1 MHRSHKYK
9 FESLPRTLV
18 ERLQKIDCE
27 KKTKKKIMAKFGEV
41 EIQGYELWELGSED
55 DLSNYEFDTLRDYD
69 SDNSDSLNFS
79 IQTIETFDTFEE
91 SIREN
96 SNQQE
101 TQDAQIFQKNSFGV
115 EKQFESQVHED
126 HKYGNTGCRVFKRWV
141 PN

>member
-1 MHRSHKYK
+1 MALN
-9 FESLPRTLV
+9 ESKV
-18 ERLQKIDCE
+18 Q
-27 KKTKKKIMAKFGEV
+27 EV

-55 DLSNYEFDTLRDYD
+55 DLSNYEFETLREYD

-96 SNQQE
+96 SNQHESQ
-101 TQDAQIFQKNSFGV
+101 TAQIFQKNSFGV

-141 PN
+141 QNYKDFCICINQHTKKKRKLLNFENWCT

>member
-1 MHRSHKYK
+1 
-9 FESLPRTLV
+9 
-18 ERLQKIDCE
+18 
-27 KKTKKKIMAKFGEV
+27 MAKFGEV

-115 EKQFESQVHED
+115 VKQFESQVHD
-126 HKYGNTGCRVFKRWV
+126 GNTGFRVFKRGV
-141 PN
+141 QN

>member
-1 MHRSHKYK
+1 MALN
-9 FESLPRTLV
+9 ESKV
-18 ERLQKIDCE
+18 E
-27 KKTKKKIMAKFGEV
+27 EV
-41 EIQGYELWELGSED
+41 EIQGYELWDMGSED

-96 SNQQE
+96 SNQRE
-101 TQDAQIFQKNSFGV
+101 TQAAQLFQKNSFGV

-126 HKYGNTGCRVFKRWV
+126 HKYGNTGCRVFKWGV
-141 PN
+141 QNWKMFA

>member
-1 MHRSHKYK
+1 
-9 FESLPRTLV
+9 
-18 ERLQKIDCE
+18 
-27 KKTKKKIMAKFGEV
+27 MAKFGEV

-96 SNQQE
+96 SNQHE
-101 TQDAQIFQKNSFGV
+101 TKAAQILQKNSFGV

-126 HKYGNTGCRVFKRWV
+126 HKEYGNTGCRVFKRWV
-141 PN
+141 QN

>member
-1 MHRSHKYK
+1 MAVN
-9 FESLPRTLV
+9 ESKV
-18 ERLQKIDCE
+18 Q
-27 KKTKKKIMAKFGEV
+27 EV
-41 EIQGYELWELGSED
+41 EIQGHEFWEMGSED

-96 SNQQE
+96 SNQHENQ
-101 TQDAQIFQKNSFGV
+101 AQIFQKNSFDV

-126 HKYGNTGCRVFKRWV
+126 HKEYGNTSC
-141 PN
+141 